1 MASIKKEAAA
11 TEPNIAIAEFCSR
24 LSESDRRVELIS
36 AFYNYERSGGLNN
49 DTFDNYSARFKS
61 FINQPA

>member
-11 TEPNIAIAEFCSR
+11 AEPNIAIAEFCSR

-36 AFYNYERSGGLNN
+36 AFYNYERSGGRNN

-61 FINQPA
+61 FINKPA